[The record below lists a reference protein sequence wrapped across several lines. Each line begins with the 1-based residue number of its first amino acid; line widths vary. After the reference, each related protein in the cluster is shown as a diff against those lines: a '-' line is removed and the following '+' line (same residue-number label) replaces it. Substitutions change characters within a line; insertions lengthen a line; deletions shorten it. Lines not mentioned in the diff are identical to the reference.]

1 MVALEN
7 IIYEH
12 KQHWKQN
19 LGQLD
24 PEACLKVLVWVPV
37 LGG

>member
-1 MVALEN
+1 MVTPEN

-19 LGQLD
+19 LGQLG
-24 PEACLKVLVWVPV
+24 PEACLKVLLRVPV